1 MVLMQILIFAAIA
14 GFVLIKLYNVLG
26 KDVGAPPP
34 AKPSSLGTSAPSPSK
49 SASVTPLRPAFT
61 GPAAAGLEA
70 IYAADNRFD
79 PQSFVEGAS
88 IAYEQIVEGYSQGDK
103 KSLKNLL
110 QADVYTRYA
119 EAIDERQKS
128 DVLLDTEIIRIK
140 KAEIV
145 EAELQNKEAKIVVE
159 FSAELSTRETKPD
172 SPEDADVKN
181 SLTTE
186 EWTFVRDTR
195 SRDPNWKL
203 ASVATL
209 A

>member
-14 GFVLIKLYNVLG
+14 GFVLMKLYNVLG

-34 AKPSSLGTSAPSPSK
+34 AKPTTLGKSAQTPPK

-88 IAYEQIVEGYSQGDK
+88 IAYEQIVEGYSQSDK
-103 KSLKNLL
+103 KTLKSLL
-110 QADVYTRYA
+110 QDDVYQRYA
-119 EAIDERQKS
+119 EAIDERKKS
-128 DVLLDTEIIRIK
+128 GVALDTEIIRIK
-140 KAEIV
+140 KAELI
-145 EAELQNKEAKIVVE
+145 EAELQNKVAKIVVE
-159 FSAELSTRETKPD
+159 FSAELSTREARSD
-172 SPEDADVKN
+172 NPEEADVKK

-186 EWTFVRDTR
+186 EWTFVRDVR

>member
-1 MVLMQILIFAAIA
+1 
-14 GFVLIKLYNVLG
+14 
-26 KDVGAPPP
+26 
-34 AKPSSLGTSAPSPSK
+34 LGTSAPSPAK
-49 SASVTPLRPAFT
+49 PASVTPLRPAFT

-195 SRDPNWKL
+195 SRDPNWKP

-209 A
+209 AGDQP

>member
-1 MVLMQILIFAAIA
+1 MQILIFAAIA

-34 AKPSSLGTSAPSPSK
+34 PKPTPLGTAASSPAKP
-49 SASVTPLRPAFT
+49 ASVTALRPAFT

-79 PQSFVEGAS
+79 PQSFVEGARM
-88 IAYEQIVEGYSQGDK
+88 AYEQIVEGYAQGDK
-103 KSLKNLL
+103 KTLKRLL
-110 QADVYTRYA
+110 QDDVYARYA
-119 EAIDERQKS
+119 EAIDKRKKS
-128 DVLLDTEIIRIK
+128 GVELDTEIIRIK
-140 KAEIV
+140 KAEII

-172 SPEDADVKN
+172 SPEEGEVKN